1 MRRQPIVWILVL
13 ICSMFGQLE
22 LIAQKRNY
30 DTLPN
35 LPEHY
40 TKRLAEFQKQPIVK
54 GKVIMLGNSITE
66 GGNWKKLL
74 KDSTVINRGIS
85 GDVTFGVINR
95 LDDIIKR
102 QPSKVFLL
110 IGINDLSRKTP
121 DEVILENLF
130 SIVSKI
136 RSGSRN
142 TEVFVQSIL
151 PTNETFK
158 NFMPNF
164 KGKASSILTINTQ
177 LQRYADKMKFTY
189 VDLYSKFLDA
199 NGLMDAKYA
208 TDGLHL
214 NELGYQHWVSI
225 LRSTSK
231 TGIK

>member
-1 MRRQPIVWILVL
+1 MRRQSLVGILL

-22 LIAQKRNY
+22 LIAQKRSY

-40 TKRLAEFQKQPIVK
+40 VKRLAEFKKQPIVK

-66 GGNWKKLL
+66 GGDWKKLL

-95 LDDIIKR
+95 LDEIVKR